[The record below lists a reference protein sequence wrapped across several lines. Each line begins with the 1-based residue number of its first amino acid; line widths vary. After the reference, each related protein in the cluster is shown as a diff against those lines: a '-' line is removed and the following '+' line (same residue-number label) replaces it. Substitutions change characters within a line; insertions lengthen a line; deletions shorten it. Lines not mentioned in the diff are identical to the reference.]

1 MLEKTLNLTT
11 TKSTTNMNL
20 FTEKHKLKKY
30 NNIYDIINDFIK
42 IRLKGYADR
51 KAHQI
56 KKLEYEAIL
65 LTNKARFILEQCED
79 TIDLRKKKKTAVIEL
94 LKSRDYDVVDNDKEY
109 KYLRTMK
116 IEHVEE
122 ENMQKL
128 LKERDDKLK
137 ELDILKQTAL
147 TDIWKKEL
155 NELDK
160 QFSKYRMSRRLRQLG
175 RNKD

>member
-1 MLEKTLNLTT
+1 M
-11 TKSTTNMNL
+11 
-20 FTEKHKLKKY
+20 
-30 NNIYDIINDFIK
+30 
-42 IRLKGYADR
+42 
-51 KAHQI
+51 
-56 KKLEYEAIL
+56 
-65 LTNKARFILEQCED
+65 EQCED

-155 NELDK
+155 DELDK